1 MSTSPEGRSIPLLPE
16 GVCDFLPKEAKR
28 LRMLESAIR
37 EGFEQRGYEEVILP
51 AIEPIETILA
61 EASFEG
67 FPKGLVGF
75 MEPTSARLMGLRQD
89 FTPQIVRLVAS
100 HLKFV
105 KLPIRLF
112 YMGSTFSGDPG
123 LKRLEEHQG
132 GAELIGEAG
141 FEADAE
147 IIGTTCNVL
156 KSMGLSRFRIYMG
169 DASFLQ
175 SILDKVLEA
184 GKDPKNFLR
193 AWSQRNLEAIEAQID
208 GLSLDRTTKETLKEL
223 PFFVGSLKTAQERF
237 VSIKW
242 PPFNRSLARFQALMK
257 AMENGFIEAPDAIQ
271 LDYGATPRHS
281 YYTGLFFEGYFEGY
295 PGLLALGGR
304 YDRLFSVF
312 ESAVPAVG
320 VGFKL
325 SPILKSINGQL
336 PPTEVGGL

>member
-1 MSTSPEGRSIPLLPE
+1 MRDPLEGRLIPLLPE

-28 LRMLESAIR
+28 LRMLEGSIR
-37 EGFEQRGYEEVILP
+37 EGFGQRGYEEVILP
-51 AIEPIETILA
+51 AIEPIETVLT

-67 FPKGLVGF
+67 FPKGLMGF
-75 MEPTSARLMGLRQD
+75 MEPTSGRFLGLRQD

-100 HLKFV
+100 QLKHV

-141 FEADAE
+141 IEADAE
-147 IIGTTCNVL
+147 VIGMACGVL
-156 KSMGLSRFRIYMG
+156 KSMGLSRFRIYVG

-175 SILDKVLEA
+175 SLLDAILKK
-184 GKDPKNFLR
+184 GGGPKNFFR
-193 AWSQRNLEAIEAQID
+193 AWSQRNLEAIEAQIE
-208 GLSLDRTTKETLKEL
+208 GLSLDHMTKEALKEL
-223 PFFVGSLKTAQERF
+223 PFFVGPLKTAQEKF
-237 VSIKW
+237 ASLKW
-242 PPFNRSLARFQALMK
+242 PPFKQSLTRFQALMK
-257 AMENGFIEAPDAIQ
+257 ALQNDSIEASEVIQ
-271 LDYGATPRHS
+271 VDYGATPRHS
-281 YYTGLFFEGYFEGY
+281 YYTGLFFEGYLEGY

-325 SPILKSINGQL
+325 SSILESIND
-336 PPTEVGGL
+336 